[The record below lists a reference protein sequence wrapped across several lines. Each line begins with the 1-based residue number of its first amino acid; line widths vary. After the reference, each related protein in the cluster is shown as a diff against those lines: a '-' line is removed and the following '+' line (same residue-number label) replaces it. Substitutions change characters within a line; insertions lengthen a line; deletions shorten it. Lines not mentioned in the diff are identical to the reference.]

1 MKRFYTAISFKGYPP
16 GTRRKRSPLASCR
29 FIPASGSFYYDSS
42 YFRFTGFSIAT
53 GEKFSTPIDSFY
65 RTLNRD
71 PIAAPP
77 IRARPEAVRYSIFRA
92 GSSTIIGLEFG
103 RSLV

>member
-1 MKRFYTAISFKGYPP
+1 VKRFYIAISFKGYLL

-29 FIPASGSFYYDSS
+29 FIPASGSFYYGSS
-42 YFRFTGFSIAT
+42 YFRFMGFGIAT
-53 GEKFSTPIDSFY
+53 GEKFSTLIDSSY

-71 PIAAPP
+71 SVAAPP
-77 IRARPEAVRYSIFRA
+77 MRARPEVVRYSIFRA
-92 GSSTIIGLEFG
+92 GSSIIIGLEFG